1 VAEGSSNLYYTDA
14 RSRAA
19 VSAGTGLSYNNS
31 SGEFAINLT
40 GGTAI
45 GISGSTISFNG
56 STSDVSEGT
65 NQYFTQARARAS
77 IQASSDAGNLI
88 QYTNASGDMLVST
101 ANVRGV
107 LSGGTAITYNSGTGQ
122 IAFSGDTDDVAEGS
136 SNQYFTQ
143 ARSRASVQAASDSGN
158 LLQYTNA
165 SGDMLVSTANVRG
178 VLSAGTGLSYNSGTG
193 AFSLNA
199 TTSNVAEG
207 SNLYYTDARVR
218 AAVTAGSESDELIT
232 YNGGTGAFSLRL
244 QDLRHESQVTLT
256 ANVAQTITHNLG
268 KKLVHVSV
276 MDSAGNLIHL
286 DVVYVS
292 TTALTVKSVTGITVD
307 VAISV

>member
-1 VAEGSSNLYYTDA
+1 M
-14 RSRAA
+14 
-19 VSAGTGLSYNNS
+19 SAGTGISYNNS
-31 SGEFAINLT
+31 TGAIAISLSA
-40 GGTAI
+40 GTAI
-45 GISGSTISFNG
+45 GISGNTISFNG
-56 STSDVSEGT
+56 STSDVSEGS
-65 NQYFTQARARAS
+65 NQYFTQARARGS
-77 IQASSDAGNLI
+77 VQASSDAGNLI
-88 QYTNASGDMLVST
+88 QYSNSSGDMLVST

-107 LSGGTAITYNSGTGQ
+107 LSGGAAITYNSGTGQ
-122 IAFSGDTDDVAEGS
+122 IAFSGDTDDVSEGS

-143 ARSRASVQAASDSGN
+143 ARARGSVQASSDSGN
-158 LLQYTNA
+158 LIQYSNA

-178 VLSAGTGLSYNSGTG
+178 VLSAGTGISYNSGTG
-193 AFSLNA
+193 AIALNA

-268 KKLVHVSV
+268 KKLVHVSA

-286 DVVYVS
+286 DVVYSS
-292 TTALTVKSVTGITVD
+292 TTALTVTSVTGVTVD
-307 VAISV
+307 VAVSV